1 MGNRKGNQS
10 NCMQA
15 WKESWLACLY
25 AESPNCRLRWFVSQT
40 LLLVI
45 TTGSWGRDSRELKEK
60 VVVGCWL
67 CGWESDSRD
76 TDLKGRNHE
85 QQRGQWGAA
94 PPDPPCGTV
103 ICRGLPEVLQP
114 LRQVPPDPS
123 HAGSSRSRSFA
134 PRTVRGKTG
143 CKRQLGLGMMKG
155 CWAFDR
161 TVLLAAGHVVMRKT
175 QTTTWCP
182 AYSNFF
188 FERGL
193 LHVDTSPPQAVLSTV
208 WMNLR

>member
-1 MGNRKGNQS
+1 M
-10 NCMQA
+10 
-15 WKESWLACLY
+15 
-25 AESPNCRLRWFVSQT
+25 
-40 LLLVI
+40 
-45 TTGSWGRDSRELKEK
+45 
-60 VVVGCWL
+60 VVGCWL

-76 TDLKGRNHE
+76 TDLKGRHHE

-94 PPDPPCGTV
+94 PPDPPCGTL

-123 HAGSSRSRSFA
+123 HAGWSRSHSFA

-161 TVLLAAGHVVMRKT
+161 TVLLAAGHVVMRNK
-175 QTTTWCP
+175 QTTTWCS
-182 AYSNFF
+182 AYSNSTPAQTPRQMSGYCS
-188 FERGL
+188 EEQQQ
-193 LHVDTSPPQAVLSTV
+193 TTTAVRHAA
-208 WMNLR
+208 NHH